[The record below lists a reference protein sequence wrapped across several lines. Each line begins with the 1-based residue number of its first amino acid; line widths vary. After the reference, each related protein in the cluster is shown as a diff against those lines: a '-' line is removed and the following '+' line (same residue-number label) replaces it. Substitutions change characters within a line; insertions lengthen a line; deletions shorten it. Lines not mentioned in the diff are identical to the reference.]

1 MACGVAWY
9 PTQENEYSINL
20 T

>member
-1 MACGVAWY
+1 MQAGVAWY

>member
-1 MACGVAWY
+1 MQAGVAWY
-9 PTQENEYSINL
+9 PTQENEYSFNL